1 MSVSFTAGK
10 QNAELGYCTFHR
22 MKRHVLHG
30 INARYYFKFND
41 VLDHIAKWEKDKGN
55 KLFNELLQELES
67 KGYHGAVY
75 FIRAYD
81 TDWTFSAAEVKEI
94 APLLDRIDFGYYEK
108 DKSKREAMFAV
119 RDLFLYAKKHN
130 AKVTIC

>member
-10 QNAELGYCTFHR
+10 KEVDLGYYAFLM
-22 MKRHVLHG
+22 MKHYVLSN
-30 INARYYFKFND
+30 IDARYYFRFKR
-41 VLDHIAKWEKDKGN
+41 VWEHIANWEKDKGN
-55 KLFNELLQELES
+55 KIYRKLLQELER
-67 KGYHGAVY
+67 KGHMGAIY

-94 APLLDRIDFGYYEK
+94 APLQDRTDFGYYEK

-130 AKVTIC
+130 AKVVIS

>member
-10 QNAELGYCTFHR
+10 KEAELGFHAFLM
-22 MKRHVLHG
+22 MKHHVLRG
-30 INARYYFKFND
+30 IDARYYFRFKR
-41 VLDHIAKWEKDKGN
+41 VWEHIANWEKDKGN
-55 KLFNELLQELES
+55 KKYRELIQELES
-67 KGYHGAVY
+67 KGHKGAIY

-94 APLLDRIDFGYYEK
+94 APLLDRTDFGNYEN
-108 DKSKREAMFAV
+108 DKSKREDMFAV

>member
-10 QNAELGYCTFHR
+10 KEAELGFHAFLM
-22 MKRHVLHG
+22 MKHHVLRG
-30 INARYYFKFND
+30 IDARYYFRFKH
-41 VLDHIAKWEKDKGN
+41 VWEHIANWEKDKGN
-55 KLFNELLQELES
+55 KIYRKLLQELER
-67 KGYHGAVY
+67 KGHMGAIY

-94 APLLDRIDFGYYEK
+94 APLLDRTDFGHYEK
-108 DKSKREAMFAV
+108 EKSKREDMFAV

-130 AKVTIC
+130 TKVTIC